1 MTAANPAT
9 NLLAIVSWDPVLT
22 GYLSVIIGVA
32 VLCGSVYLLLGTN
45 LGVRLG
51 FLVAWTGLWGWML
64 LMSIVWWVFGIGWI
78 GSQPG
83 WNVLAVTTN
92 PDTSLIAEVRELSDY
107 RVDQPPAGWIQVV
120 VDPPG
125 GGTAQTDASAD
136 TTDPEFVQAQSF
148 ATDARSAAD
157 GHVVCGDADPR
168 RLAAVNSC
176 LFTAATDYQTYR
188 VLIRGGE
195 RYRPLGI
202 GDNAITRYF
211 FPSQG
216 RPHYAVVQVQ
226 PYEPAPQIDP
236 NLFGDDGEIVIPQA
250 EVDASAPVY
259 SIVLV
264 RDHGSVRL
272 RPALLTIFSALL
284 FGLGCY
290 HLHRRDLAVWAVR
303 EAAGQ

>member
-1 MTAANPAT
+1 MSAAH
-9 NLLAIVSWDPVLT
+9 LLGIVSWDPVLT
-22 GYLSVIIGVA
+22 GYLAVIIGIA
-32 VLCGSVYLLLGTN
+32 VLCGSVYLLLATN

-83 WNVLAVTTN
+83 WNVLQVTSN
-92 PDTSLIAEVRELSDY
+92 PATVLVDEVQQLGVDPN
-107 RVDQPPAGWIQVV
+107 DQPPPGWIEIVVEEKSDGDADEV
-120 VDPPG
+120 VDP
-125 GGTAQTDASAD
+125 
-136 TTDPEFVQAQSF
+136 EIVQAQAF
-148 ATDARSAAD
+148 AADARSAAD
-157 GHVVCGDADPR
+157 GHVACDDADPR
-168 RLAAVNSC
+168 RLLAVNSC
-176 LFTAATDYQTYR
+176 LFSAADQYKTYR

-202 GDNAITRYF
+202 PDNVITQYF
-211 FPSQG
+211 LPSRG
-216 RPHYAVVQVQ
+216 RPHYAVVQIQ
-226 PYEPAPQIDP
+226 PYQPRAEIDP
-236 NLFGDDGEIVIPQA
+236 NLFGDDGKIVVPEPQIDENEPA
-250 EVDASAPVY
+250 Y
-259 SIVLV
+259 SVVLV

-290 HLHRRDLAVWAVR
+290 HLHRRDQAIWAVR